1 MLILVQCF
9 ERTKCLLLLHKFI
22 KQISKVYNTQS
33 RNVSSAVRLAVET
46 GSLWRGGD
54 ANMSNKIA
62 NAHEIIIGSCAIRGD
77 KFASEA
83 QHWLPSRDE
92 ISVFIFVCI
101 RRTVPSIIHDGYN
114 VDRDVYHRD
123 VYRVFFFFF

>member
-1 MLILVQCF
+1 
-9 ERTKCLLLLHKFI
+9 
-22 KQISKVYNTQS
+22 
-33 RNVSSAVRLAVET
+33 
-46 GSLWRGGD
+46 
-54 ANMSNKIA
+54 MSNKIA

-123 VYRVFFFFF
+123 VYRVFFFFLIRGSRDVIYPIVYVYDIRWQPVDYD